1 MLQERIK
8 TEEGYIQEIDQLSR
22 DILSMMQKIKYFFS
36 GKEPS

>member
-8 TEEGYIQEIDQLSR
+8 TEEGYEQEIIDLSR
-22 DILSMMQKIKYFFS
+22 DILSMMQKINYFFS